1 MEKENLNNVLGV
13 EANSET
19 TSKFVKTGRK
29 FVSVQKHLS
38 AFSVFMRV
46 LIIIIWGGMML
57 SFLPQHYLAY
67 QMAIGG
73 LMYGLIAAILWFSVG
88 DIYSTKVFGKSL
100 SYRNRKM
107 KAKYIEKK

>member
-13 EANSET
+13 EAYSET

-88 DIYSTKVFGKSL
+88 DIYSTKEIIWEEFELQKQENESQVH
-100 SYRNRKM
+100 
-107 KAKYIEKK
+107 

>member
-46 LIIIIWGGMML
+46 LIIIWGGMML

-73 LMYGLIAAILWFSVG
+73 LMYGLIAAILWCSVG
-88 DIYSTKVFGKSL
+88 DIYSTKEIIWEEFELQKQENESQVH
-100 SYRNRKM
+100 
-107 KAKYIEKK
+107 

>member
-73 LMYGLIAAILWFSVG
+73 LMYEKDVICDSIEF
-88 DIYSTKVFGKSL
+88 DIMLYVCSK
-100 SYRNRKM
+100 
-107 KAKYIEKK
+107 E

>member
-46 LIIIIWGGMML
+46 LIIIWGGMML

-73 LMYGLIAAILWFSVG
+73 LMYWLIAAILWFSVG
-88 DIYSTKVFGKSL
+88 DIYSTKEIIWEEFELQKQENESQVH
-100 SYRNRKM
+100 
-107 KAKYIEKK
+107 

>member
-19 TSKFVKTGRK
+19 TSQFVKTGRK

-88 DIYSTKVFGKSL
+88 DIYSTKEIIWEEFELQKQENESQVH
-100 SYRNRKM
+100 
-107 KAKYIEKK
+107 

>member
-29 FVSVQKHLS
+29 VVSGQKHLS

-88 DIYSTKVFGKSL
+88 DIYSTKEIIWEEFELQKQENESQVH
-100 SYRNRKM
+100 
-107 KAKYIEKK
+107 

>member
-19 TSKFVKTGRK
+19 TSKFVKTVRK

-88 DIYSTKVFGKSL
+88 DIYSTKEIIWEEFELQKQENESQVH
-100 SYRNRKM
+100 
-107 KAKYIEKK
+107 

>member
-57 SFLPQHYLAY
+57 SFLPHHYLAY

-88 DIYSTKVFGKSL
+88 DIYSTKEIIWEEFELQKQENESQVH
-100 SYRNRKM
+100 
-107 KAKYIEKK
+107 

>member
-1 MEKENLNNVLGV
+1 MEKENLNNVLGG

-46 LIIIIWGGMML
+46 LIIIWGGMML

-88 DIYSTKVFGKSL
+88 DIYSTKEIIWEEFELQKQENESQVH
-100 SYRNRKM
+100 
-107 KAKYIEKK
+107 

>member
-13 EANSET
+13 ESNSET
-19 TSKFVKTGRK
+19 TSKFIKRGRK

-46 LIIIIWGGMML
+46 LIIIIWGGMIL
-57 SFLPQHYLAY
+57 SFLPQRYLAY

-73 LMYGLIAAILWFSVG
+73 LLYGFFAAILWFSVG
-88 DIYSTKVFGKSL
+88 DVYSTKEIVWEEFEPQKQENNGQV
-100 SYRNRKM
+100 Y
-107 KAKYIEKK
+107 

>member
-1 MEKENLNNVLGV
+1 MEKENFNNVLGV

-88 DIYSTKVFGKSL
+88 DIYSTKEIIWEEFELQKQENESQVH
-100 SYRNRKM
+100 
-107 KAKYIEKK
+107 

>member
-46 LIIIIWGGMML
+46 LIIIWGGMML

-88 DIYSTKVFGKSL
+88 DIYSTKEIIGEEFELQKQENESQVH
-100 SYRNRKM
+100 
-107 KAKYIEKK
+107 

>member
-38 AFSVFMRV
+38 PFSVFMRV

-88 DIYSTKVFGKSL
+88 DIYSTKEIIWEEFELQKQENESQVH
-100 SYRNRKM
+100 
-107 KAKYIEKK
+107 

>member
-19 TSKFVKTGRK
+19 PSKFVKTGRK

-88 DIYSTKVFGKSL
+88 DIYSTKEIIWEEFELQKQENESQVH
-100 SYRNRKM
+100 
-107 KAKYIEKK
+107 

>member
-46 LIIIIWGGMML
+46 LIIIWGGMML
-57 SFLPQHYLAY
+57 SFFTTTL
-67 QMAIGG
+67 
-73 LMYGLIAAILWFSVG
+73 F
-88 DIYSTKVFGKSL
+88 SL
-100 SYRNRKM
+100 SNGHRWTYVWVDCCNLMVFSGRYLFNKRNYLGRV
-107 KAKYIEKK
+107 

>member
-73 LMYGLIAAILWFSVG
+73 LMYGLIAAILWFSEG
-88 DIYSTKVFGKSL
+88 DIYSTKEIIWEEFELQKQENESQVH
-100 SYRNRKM
+100 
-107 KAKYIEKK
+107 

>member
-88 DIYSTKVFGKSL
+88 DIYSTKEIIWEAFELQKQENESQVH
-100 SYRNRKM
+100 
-107 KAKYIEKK
+107 

>member
-88 DIYSTKVFGKSL
+88 DIYS
-100 SYRNRKM
+100 
-107 KAKYIEKK
+107 KKEIIWEEFELQKQENESQVH

>member
-88 DIYSTKVFGKSL
+88 DIYSTKEIIWEEFELHKQENESQVH
-100 SYRNRKM
+100 
-107 KAKYIEKK
+107 

>member
-73 LMYGLIAAILWFSVG
+73 LMCGLIAAILWFSVG
-88 DIYSTKVFGKSL
+88 DIYSTKEIIWEEFELQKQENESQVH
-100 SYRNRKM
+100 
-107 KAKYIEKK
+107 

>member
-67 QMAIGG
+67 QMAIDG

-88 DIYSTKVFGKSL
+88 DIYSTKEIIWEEFEPQKQENESQVH
-100 SYRNRKM
+100 
-107 KAKYIEKK
+107 

>member
-46 LIIIIWGGMML
+46 LIIIWGGMML

-88 DIYSTKVFGKSL
+88 DIYSTKEIIWEEFEL
-100 SYRNRKM
+100 
-107 KAKYIEKK
+107 

>member
-46 LIIIIWGGMML
+46 LIIIWGGGMML

-88 DIYSTKVFGKSL
+88 DIYSTKEIIWEEFELQKQENESQVH
-100 SYRNRKM
+100 
-107 KAKYIEKK
+107 

>member
-46 LIIIIWGGMML
+46 LIIIWGGMML

-88 DIYSTKVFGKSL
+88 DIYSTKEIIWEEFELQKQENQSQVH
-100 SYRNRKM
+100 
-107 KAKYIEKK
+107 

>member
-73 LMYGLIAAILWFSVG
+73 LMYGLIAAILLFSVG
-88 DIYSTKVFGKSL
+88 DIYSTKEIIWEEFELQKQENESQVH
-100 SYRNRKM
+100 
-107 KAKYIEKK
+107 

>member
-46 LIIIIWGGMML
+46 LIIIWGGMML

-88 DIYSTKVFGKSL
+88 DIYSTKEIIWGEFELQKQENESQVH
-100 SYRNRKM
+100 
-107 KAKYIEKK
+107 

>member
-88 DIYSTKVFGKSL
+88 DIYSTKEIIWEEFERQKQENESQVH
-100 SYRNRKM
+100 
-107 KAKYIEKK
+107 

>member
-67 QMAIGG
+67 QLAIGG

-88 DIYSTKVFGKSL
+88 DIYSTKEIIWEEFELQKQENESQVH
-100 SYRNRKM
+100 
-107 KAKYIEKK
+107 

>member
-46 LIIIIWGGMML
+46 LIIIWGGMML

-88 DIYSTKVFGKSL
+88 DIYSTKEIIWEEFELQKQENESQVH
-100 SYRNRKM
+100 
-107 KAKYIEKK
+107 

>member
-1 MEKENLNNVLGV
+1 MEIENLNNVLGV

-88 DIYSTKVFGKSL
+88 DIYSTKEIIWEEFELQKQENESQVH
-100 SYRNRKM
+100 
-107 KAKYIEKK
+107 

>member
-1 MEKENLNNVLGV
+1 MEKENLNNALGV

-88 DIYSTKVFGKSL
+88 DIYSTKEIIWEEFELQKQENESQVH
-100 SYRNRKM
+100 
-107 KAKYIEKK
+107 

>member
-1 MEKENLNNVLGV
+1 MEKENLTNVLGV

-88 DIYSTKVFGKSL
+88 DIYSTKEIIWEEFELQKQENESQVH
-100 SYRNRKM
+100 
-107 KAKYIEKK
+107 

>member
-1 MEKENLNNVLGV
+1 MEKEKLNNVLGV

-88 DIYSTKVFGKSL
+88 DIYSTKEIIWEEFELQKQENESQVH
-100 SYRNRKM
+100 
-107 KAKYIEKK
+107 

>member
-67 QMAIGG
+67 QMAIGE

-88 DIYSTKVFGKSL
+88 DIYSTKEIIWEEFELQKQENESQVH
-100 SYRNRKM
+100 
-107 KAKYIEKK
+107 

>member
-67 QMAIGG
+67 QVAIGG

-88 DIYSTKVFGKSL
+88 DIYSTKEIIWEEFELQKQENESQVH
-100 SYRNRKM
+100 
-107 KAKYIEKK
+107 

>member
-46 LIIIIWGGMML
+46 LIIIWGGMML

-73 LMYGLIAAILWFSVG
+73 LMYFSG
-88 DIYSTKVFGKSL
+88 RYLFNK
-100 SYRNRKM
+100 RNYLGRV
-107 KAKYIEKK
+107 

>member
-46 LIIIIWGGMML
+46 LIIIWGGMML

-73 LMYGLIAAILWFSVG
+73 LMYGLIAAILLCSVG
-88 DIYSTKVFGKSL
+88 DIYSTKEIIWEEFELQKQENESQVH
-100 SYRNRKM
+100 
-107 KAKYIEKK
+107 

>member
-1 MEKENLNNVLGV
+1 MEKQNLNNVLGV

-46 LIIIIWGGMML
+46 LIIIVWGGMML

-88 DIYSTKVFGKSL
+88 DIYSTKEIIWEEFELQKQENESQVH
-100 SYRNRKM
+100 
-107 KAKYIEKK
+107 